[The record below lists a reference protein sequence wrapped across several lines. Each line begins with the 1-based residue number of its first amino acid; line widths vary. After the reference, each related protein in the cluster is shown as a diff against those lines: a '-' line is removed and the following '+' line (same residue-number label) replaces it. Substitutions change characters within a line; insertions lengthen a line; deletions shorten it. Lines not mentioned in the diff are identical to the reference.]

1 MVARRVRYVSRS
13 ADSEE
18 TDPMTVI
25 EKPATYVDRARTT
38 SILTIVTGV
47 SALVFG
53 ILILIWPQ
61 TTLLVVAVLFG
72 LQLLI
77 FGIVRIVSGA
87 MDSYP
92 EGWHR
97 GLSITLGVLIVL
109 AGILCIRN
117 PALSLLTIIVLVAIG
132 WLVDGVINIVLGAQS
147 RPGDRLGRI
156 LMGVVFLIGAVLLLV
171 FPTSALLTFVLLGG
185 WILIVF
191 GIVILIAGIL
201 GLRAAKKLR
210 LTV

>member
-1 MVARRVRYVSRS
+1 L
-13 ADSEE
+13 
-18 TDPMTVI
+18 
-25 EKPATYVDRARTT
+25 
-38 SILTIVTGV
+38 ILTIVSGV
-47 SALVFG
+47 SALVIG
-53 ILILIWPQ
+53 VLILIWPQ

-77 FGIVRIVSGA
+77 SGIVRIVSGA
-87 MDSYP
+87 LDSWA

-97 GLSITLGVLIVL
+97 GLTITLGVLIVL
-109 AGILCIRN
+109 AGILCLRN
-117 PALSLLTIIVLVAIG
+117 PALSLLTIIVIVAIG

-147 RPGDRLGRI
+147 RPGNRLGQI

-171 FPTSALLTFVLLGG
+171 FPTSVLLTFVLLGG
-185 WILIVF
+185 WILIAF